1 MGKILS
7 EFVKEN
13 LGKKVLIL
21 NFNVEGE
28 IVGYNS
34 ELPAI
39 IIRSLDQNFGWGN
52 EGSVYEETNKI
63 LVEIDEKDTFK
74 LQEELSPLEEETLI
88 LSDFWY

>member
-13 LGKKVLIL
+13 LGKDEIELIENFDIDIIDVSINL
-21 NFNVEGE
+21 NTV
-28 IVGYNS
+28 
-34 ELPAI
+34 
-39 IIRSLDQNFGWGN
+39 
-52 EGSVYEETNKI
+52 
-63 LVEIDEKDTFK
+63 K